1 METMDY
7 CMAEDE
13 CPVCKDII
21 RNPSEP
27 SPCCRK
33 VFCQSCLTRSIRERH
48 HCPHCRTPMPA
59 CGGFTFRSGRI
70 PLIHLAGLADDTFNA
85 ARPVGNNIQDVLN
98 RFRQLP
104 VPAVPANQV
113 PVARTAQ
120 ATLPSSALPPAG
132 RPIPRPRVRSRARAS
147 VTAAPIVPVSNPFA
161 INIQAAPAVP
171 VAPPPALLNGPANPS
186 PLIIPDSS
194 SDELDEIAWRT
205 EIALLENVLR
215 QPLSPSVRTF
225 HCPYCQQDGL
235 DDLDLL
241 DHCNANHLSD
251 TRRVVC
257 PVCVSLP
264 HGNPLYHSRDFIG
277 HLNLRHCYY
286 IEDITNIHQSD
297 EVNLQAAIL
306 MSLTQANQTAH

>member
-1 METMDY
+1 MDC

-21 RNPSEP
+21 QNPSEP
-27 SPCCRK
+27 SSCCRK

-48 HCPHCRTPMPA
+48 HCPYCRTPIPA
-59 CGGFTFRSGRI
+59 YGSFPLRSGRI
-70 PLIHLAGLADDTFNA
+70 PLPGLTDDTFSA
-85 ARPVGNNIQDVLN
+85 ARPVGTNIQDVLN
-98 RFRQLP
+98 RLRQSP

-113 PVARTAQ
+113 AATPAAQ
-120 ATLPSSALPPAG
+120 ATPPSSALQPVG
-132 RPIPRPRVRSRARAS
+132 RPVPRPRVRSRARAR
-147 VTAAPIVPVSNPFA
+147 VTAAPIVPVINPFA

-171 VAPPPALLNGPANPS
+171 VVPPPALLSGPANPS
-186 PLIIPDSS
+186 PLIIPDA
-194 SDELDEIAWRT
+194 SDELDEMAWRT
-205 EIALLENVLR
+205 EIVLLENALG

-297 EVNLQAAIL
+297 DVNLQAAIL
-306 MSLTQANQTAH
+306 MSLTQANQTSH